1 MLGLD
6 QIETLIRENHLPAE
20 ITDAGQT
27 WVRLQL
33 TDPETGLCTTE
44 SMGFSDFANL
54 VLHWRKH
61 GCHRH
66 SCSVLHMAEGDDG

>member
-1 MLGLD
+1 MLGR
-6 QIETLIRENHLPAE
+6 TRSRRSSARTTPAE
-20 ITDAGQT
+20 ITDAGKA
-27 WVRLQL
+27 WIRLHL
-33 TDPETGLCTTE
+33 TDPETGLSTTE

-66 SCSVLHMAEGDDG
+66 SCSVLHMAEGNDD